1 MKKFEKLV
9 KNGLRQNIWENSV
22 LISKML
28 SQCHYWAIAMPRL
41 LGGLLASTHF
51 MLIFCT
57 TWLGVGPSFEYL
69 EQTLPKEKRDHW
81 KLFYFYKRIII
92 ISLITIKKKTR
103 CVLLYFYPRDD
114 KIQCMKIDFL
124 KHFTSSFALVWMIL
138 KPIKIVKFY
147 QWKFLIPNFLHAF
160 KAFVNESCMLKCM
173 TNYLKSIFASETFS
187 PYPHT
192 G

>member
-92 ISLITIKKKTR
+92 ISLITFKKRPGVFCCTFTHESIKNNAWKLT
-103 CVLLYFYPRDD
+103 FWS
-114 KIQCMKIDFL
+114 I
-124 KHFTSSFALVWMIL
+124 ALVWMIL